1 MDFHVHFRCFVGN
14 VSRNVNMLAQVQVTV
29 REGFNCVSGTDLW
42 LLRWPVDVLEVAKN
56 WKEEGYC

>member
-1 MDFHVHFRCFVGN
+1 M
-14 VSRNVNMLAQVQVTV
+14 TV